1 VELRVKLKVPKLDW
15 KGKALKLRT
24 IVLAGAPLV
33 EIDREVLDMFEV
45 MRKIMRAEI
54 SEDAVVPTFPVTP
67 MLGKLMWEPYS
78 DAKGNEEFVYGW
90 HVRATLYCTNAKP
103 WWLVRANNKL
113 DEPPAR
119 SIVEIERVVD
129 CLGADVQRDRIM
141 NCSFGG
147 GRGYSMWWTWL
158 NQLPLLEM
166 QIRRKPFDIRHVQEG
181 SPLPTGYE
189 RVGRAHTLEPKTGT

>member
-1 VELRVKLKVPKLDW
+1 VELPVKLKAPKLDW

-33 EIDREVLDMFEV
+33 EVDREILDMFDF
-45 MRKIMRAEI
+45 MRKAVRGEI
-54 SEDAVVPTFPVTP
+54 SEPRVPELPATVMPEILV
-67 MLGKLMWEPYS
+67 WEPYS
-78 DAKGNEEFVYGW
+78 DAKGNEESVYGW
-90 HVRATLYCTNAKP
+90 HVRATLYCADAKP

-113 DEPPAR
+113 DAPPAR

-147 GRGYSMWWTWL
+147 GHGYSMWWTWL
-158 NQLPLLEM
+158 NQLPLLEL
-166 QIRRKPFDIRHVQEG
+166 QIRKKPFDIRHVQEG
-181 SPLPTGYE
+181 SPLPPGYE
-189 RVGRAHTLEPKTGT
+189 RMDRARAPGSKTAT